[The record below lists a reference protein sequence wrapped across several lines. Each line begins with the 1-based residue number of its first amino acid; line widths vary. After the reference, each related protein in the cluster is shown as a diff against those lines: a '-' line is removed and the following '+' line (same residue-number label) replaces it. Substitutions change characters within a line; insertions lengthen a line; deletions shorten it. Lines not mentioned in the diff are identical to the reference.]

1 MAERQGLPKHTNIN
15 PLSQWSANKGL
26 WAKSNWWPVFG
37 QLQAK
42 HGFDIFKGLLKKKK
56 KKKRR
61 RRICNRDTCDLQ
73 FSMWLL

>member
-56 KKKRR
+56 KKKKKNMQQRH
-61 RRICNRDTCDLQ
+61 
-73 FSMWLL
+73 M